1 MLQKALFTAVVAATA
16 AASMNASAIGRLAD
30 ITVIDR
36 STGQS
41 LPVHYYRGE
50 YWVAG
55 TPGAK
60 YSVAVANAT
69 GGRVL
74 AVMSVDG
81 VNVLNGQTA
90 STDQSGYVF
99 NGHQRYEVTG
109 WRKSNSEV
117 AAFEFVASPA
127 SYAER
132 TGRPANVGVIGVALF
147 KERAYQPPVAVTPP
161 PWTVSPRKSAETG
174 AGAAGRAADGV
185 SNSAQS
191 APPAPAPASGAAL
204 SALGHGADQFD
215 VAITQMVRLLRD
227 GDVSQDV
234 ALRPG
239 DTLYRDVPVE
249 FPPIPSFSPEHF
261 AVARGTD
268 PSKHKQFR
276 RGIEQLEQEGVVQV
290 LRSERRGEQAPVLAA
305 VGPMQFEVAS
315 HRMAAELSAPISL
328 EPLPYQVARVVDP
341 ADADFVGRQ
350 VSAEVLTRT
359 DGVKLALFSTPW
371 RLQGFQRD
379 NPDVKLSAL
388 VAAEG

>member
-191 APPAPAPASGAAL
+191 APPAPAAPASSAAGAPAEMAKRAEPRYDGRGEVMREKL
-204 SALGHGADQFD
+204 GTGHG
-215 VAITQMVRLLRD
+215 
-227 GDVSQDV
+227 
-234 ALRPG
+234 
-239 DTLYRDVPVE
+239 
-249 FPPIPSFSPEHF
+249 
-261 AVARGTD
+261 
-268 PSKHKQFR
+268 
-276 RGIEQLEQEGVVQV
+276 
-290 LRSERRGEQAPVLAA
+290 EREW
-305 VGPMQFEVAS
+305 S
-315 HRMAAELSAPISL
+315 
-328 EPLPYQVARVVDP
+328 
-341 ADADFVGRQ
+341 Q
-350 VSAEVLTRT
+350 VSHTAFER
-359 DGVKLALFSTPW
+359 AQSTPNETIRIRYDSFENLVSMGVIQSPRPWQRTPNPFPDNYGFVPDPPRHW
-371 RLQGFQRD
+371 R
-379 NPDVKLSAL
+379 
-388 VAAEG
+388 